1 MDTRRHRR
9 AVVRAKNQLTLPRDI
24 ATALHIGEGDEVEFD
39 VTENGEVVLRGLA
52 TVPAEQRWFWE
63 ADWQAGE
70 REASEQIA
78 SGQTT
83 TYDTADEMFADLE
96 R

>member
-1 MDTRRHRR
+1 M
-9 AVVRAKNQLTLPRDI
+9 APRMKPSS
-24 ATALHIGEGDEVEFD
+24 ASQKGGT
-39 VTENGEVVLRGLA
+39 VLRGIA
-52 TVPAEQRWFWE
+52 TEQRWFWE